1 MSAHAGTVPA
11 DATTALRRA
20 PRDSR
25 GTAAAG
31 APGSIAI
38 ELSVFAALAALALVQ
53 WSRLADGVAGGKLFA
68 ALVVA
73 LCGGAALATLGRAVS
88 RPVLRRPLALL
99 LAALTVA
106 GTLVAVGLPVRLL
119 LPSNWGELGDELHRG
134 LSGIERSDLPYRGG
148 DGWVALTAMLG
159 AATLLGLAAVWSFWP
174 GGNRR
179 LNRLVGLALLTGM
192 FGWAVT
198 IYAPAAELAWGAALL
213 VLIAAWLWLPQAG
226 ARSAPLALATALG
239 ACALAVPVAASLG
252 DGAWW
257 DWRHWR
263 LFAPE
268 LSVRFDWDHRY
279 GPLDWPQRGT
289 DVLAVHSDEPHYW
302 KVSVLDR
309 FDGFRWERADIDDP
323 LATTELAARRDPL
336 GGDLVRRNPQWLS
349 QPDFRLEALT
359 SDLVVSAGQ
368 TQAVEGAGP
377 AAIASDGTVTPGTQP
392 LTRGDEYTATVY
404 DPRPTPAKLRRVSGR
419 YPARASDSTLVGLP
433 PGPEPS
439 DRVDGRVP
447 TPYYVAPIYG
457 ELRPLEG
464 TRVPAWG
471 HPQGAAR
478 DAILASAYADVYRL
492 ARRWTADATSA
503 YDAVAS
509 IKRHLRRGPYQYQ
522 AQVHNYVFA
531 LPAFLFIDRA
541 GYCQQFSGTMA
552 LMLRMLGIPSRVAT
566 GFAPGEVDGGDYHVR
581 DLDAHSWV
589 EVFFPRVGWVTFDPT
604 PAASPALTQGSDALG
619 HPLIASERGAAAN
632 VEQDLRG
639 SKAASG
645 STQPGAPA
653 DEGGGAWGAVG
664 LGTAALAIA
673 AAIAGGV
680 AVVRRRSALAGGGLA
695 QAQITELTAA
705 LERLGWPLPKRV
717 TLRELERRFA
727 AGGRKSV
734 ARYAAALGAHR
745 FAGADAPPGPGERRA
760 LRRSLGSGG
769 GLARRL
775 RALWAIPPGGP
786 SRRHHRWR

>member
-1 MSAHAGTVPA
+1 MSAHAGAIPA
-11 DATTALRRA
+11 DATRALRRA
-20 PRDSR
+20 PRDTR
-25 GTAAAG
+25 APAVAG
-31 APGSIAI
+31 APGSLAI
-38 ELSVFAALAALALVQ
+38 ELAVFAAIGALGLAQ
-53 WSRLADGVAGGKLFA
+53 WSRLADGIAGGKLFA

-73 LCGGAALATLGRAVS
+73 VGGGAALAGLGRAVS
-88 RPVLRRPLALL
+88 RPALRRPLALL
-99 LAALTVA
+99 VATLTIA

-134 LSGIERSDLPYRGG
+134 LAGIERSELPYRGG

-174 GGNRR
+174 GGHRR
-179 LNRLVGLALLTGM
+179 FNRLVGLALLTGM

-198 IYAPAAELAWGAALL
+198 IYAPTAELAWGAALL

-226 ARSAPLALATALG
+226 ARSAPLALVTAL
-239 ACALAVPVAASLG
+239 AAAALAVPVAASLG
-252 DGAWW
+252 DDAWW
-257 DWRHWR
+257 DWRNWR

-268 LSVRFDWDHRY
+268 LSVRFDWDHTY

-309 FDGFRWERADIDDP
+309 FDGFRWERAEIDDP
-323 LATTELAARRDPL
+323 LATAELAARRDPL
-336 GGDLVRRNPQWLS
+336 GGDLAKRNPQWLS

-359 SDLVVSAGQ
+359 SDLVVGAGQ

-377 AAIASDGTVTPGTQP
+377 AVISSDGTVNPGTEP

-404 DPRPTPAKLRRVSGR
+404 DPRPTPAKLRRVSDR
-419 YPARASDSTLVGLP
+419 YPARASASTLVGLP
-433 PGPEPS
+433 PGPSPS
-439 DRVDGRVP
+439 DRVDGRIP
-447 TPYYVAPIYG
+447 TPYYVAPIYSDLG
-457 ELRPLEG
+457 ALEG
-464 TRVPAWG
+464 TPVPAWG
-471 HPQGAAR
+471 HPQGAVR

-503 YDAVAS
+503 YDAVAA
-509 IKRHLRRGPYQYQ
+509 IKRHLRRGSYEYESQL
-522 AQVHNYVFA
+522 HNYVFA

-541 GYCQQFSGTMA
+541 GYCQQFSGAMA

-566 GFAPGEVDGGDYHVR
+566 GFAPGEIDGGDYQVR

-619 HPLIASERGAAAN
+619 HPVLASERGAAAN
-632 VEQDLRG
+632 VEQDRRG
-639 SKAASG
+639 SQAAG
-645 STQPGAPA
+645 SNPPGVPA
-653 DEGGGAWGAVG
+653 GEGGSAWGAVV
-664 LGTAALAIA
+664 LGTAAVAVA
-673 AAIAGGV
+673 AALAA
-680 AVVRRRSALAGGGLA
+680 AVTVLRRRSALAGGGLA
-695 QAQITELTAA
+695 EAQITELTAA

-727 AGGRKSV
+727 AGGRRPVS
-734 ARYAAALGAHR
+734 RYAAALGAHR
-745 FAGADAPPGPGERRA
+745 FAGADAPPGAGQRRA
-760 LRRSLGSGG
+760 LRRSLGSGA
-769 GLARRL
+769 GLGRRL

-786 SRRHHRWR
+786 SMRHHR